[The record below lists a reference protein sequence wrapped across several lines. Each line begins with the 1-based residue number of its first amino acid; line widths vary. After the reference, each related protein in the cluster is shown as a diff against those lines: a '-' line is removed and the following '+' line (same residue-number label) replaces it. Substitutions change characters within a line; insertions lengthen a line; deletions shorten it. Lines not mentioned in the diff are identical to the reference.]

1 MASMTSYM
9 KEYRTHSFFNET
21 IAEWPNIDRTCN
33 DFVSVEVEMVYVR
46 FYKVQFCKN
55 ISGHDL
61 EEEYGDDDL
70 EFFLTIVGDA
80 AQKLACKFS
89 AHDGMTLAKR
99 IKERFA
105 SYGRS
110 AFDEVEKF
118 LEKKGIEYSKSMY

>member
-1 MASMTSYM
+1 MASMTSFM

-46 FYKVQFCKN
+46 FHKVQFCKN
-55 ISGHDL
+55 ICGSDL

-70 EFFLTIVGDA
+70 EFFLTVGGDA

-89 AHDGMTLAKR
+89 ARDGKTLAKR
-99 IKERFA
+99 IKDRSA
-105 SYGRS
+105 PYGRS
-110 AFDEVEKF
+110 AFEEVEKF
-118 LEKKGIEYSKSMY
+118 LEKKGIEYSQSMY